1 MKEKYLLKLS
11 GIVKDFGDNRVIDDV
26 SFSVKSNEFLT
37 ILGPSGCGK
46 TTLLRAIGGF
56 EEPTAGKIFLNGED
70 MAGIP
75 PHKRQ
80 VNTVFQK
87 YALFPHLNVFDNVA
101 FGLKLKKV
109 PKDEIRKRVKAML
122 KLVDLKGFEKRNIT
136 KLSGGQQQRVAI
148 ARALINHPKILL
160 LDEPLGAL
168 DLKLRKDMQI
178 ELKQIQQ
185 NLGIAFVYVTHD
197 QEEALSMSDT
207 VVVMKDGKIAQM
219 GTPQDIYNEP
229 VNAFVADFIGENNI
243 FDGEMV
249 EDQQVE
255 ILGAVLPYNDGVWP
269 KGRPVDAVI
278 RPEDVKVVAPENGY
292 WRGRV
297 ESVVFKGV
305 HYEIVVNC
313 GGYQWLIHST
323 AAPKVGE
330 EIGMTIDLYD
340 LHLMKKMFDGA
351 ENRVPAEIETA
362 TSVLIDG
369 LSFEIPENDR
379 EKGEKVVLRIPPSA
393 IDVVGDEESPLTGT
407 LLSVIYKGKYNEM
420 IVDCGGRRWLIQED
434 RDEQVGIRVGL
445 KIDFSRAVTESA
457 EAGGDDQS

>member
-1 MKEKYLLKLS
+1 M
-11 GIVKDFGDNRVIDDV
+11 KDFGDNRVINDV

-243 FDGEMV
+243 FDGEMI

-269 KGRPVDAVI
+269 KGMPVDAVI

-323 AAPKVGE
+323 AAPKVDE

-369 LSFEIPENDR
+369 LSFEIPETDR
-379 EKGEKVVLRIPPSA
+379 ERGEKVILRIPPSA

-445 KIDFSRAVTESA
+445 KIDFSQAVTESA
-457 EAGGDDQS
+457 GDDSNDPS

>member
-1 MKEKYLLKLS
+1 M
-11 GIVKDFGDNRVIDDV
+11 KDFGDNRVINDV

-243 FDGEMV
+243 FDGEMI

-269 KGRPVDAVI
+269 KGQPVDAVI

-323 AAPKVGE
+323 AAPKVDE

-369 LSFEIPENDR
+369 LSFEIPETDR
-379 EKGEKVVLRIPPSA
+379 ERGEKVILRIPPSA

-445 KIDFSRAVTESA
+445 KIDFSQALTESA
-457 EAGGDDQS
+457 GDDSNDPS

>member
-1 MKEKYLLKLS
+1 MEEKYLLKLS
-11 GIVKDFGDNRVIDDV
+11 GIVKDFGENRIIDDV

-70 MAGIP
+70 MTGIP

-101 FGLKLKKV
+101 FGLKLKKI
-109 PKDEIRKRVKAML
+109 PKEEIRKRVKAML

-243 FDGEMV
+243 FDGVMV
-249 EDQQVE
+249 ENQQVE
-255 ILGAVLPYNDGVWP
+255 ILGTVLPYNDGVWS
-269 KGRPVDAVI
+269 KGKPVDVVI
-278 RPEDVKVVAPENGY
+278 RPEDVKFTTPGNGY

-323 AAPKVGE
+323 TAPTVGE
-330 EIGMTIDLYD
+330 EIGMSIDLYD

-351 ENRVPAEIETA
+351 ENVVSVEIETP
-362 TSVLIDG
+362 TSVLIHG
-369 LSFEIPENDR
+369 VSFEIPETDR
-379 EKGEKVVLRIPPSA
+379 EKGEKVIMRIPPSA

-420 IVDCGGRRWLIQED
+420 IVDCSGVHWLIQEE

-445 KIDFSRAVTESA
+445 KIDFSKVVTESA
-457 EAGGDDQS
+457 ESGDNE

>member
-1 MKEKYLLKLS
+1 M
-11 GIVKDFGDNRVIDDV
+11 KDFGDNRVINDV

-243 FDGEMV
+243 FDGEMI

-269 KGRPVDAVI
+269 KGMPVDAVI

-369 LSFEIPENDR
+369 LSFEIPETDR
-379 EKGEKVVLRIPPSA
+379 ERGEKVILRIPPSA

-445 KIDFSRAVTESA
+445 KIDFSQALTESA
-457 EAGGDDQS
+457 GDDSNDPS